1 MPHIGILLPKREMET
16 GIFYQSDILKSLN
29 RLFSFGGKGFTEEV
43 KVRVSLDWWSAMVLN
58 YKLKKIR
65 RNIDAATASIKKCE
79 AKIESA
85 RSALAELADS
95 ELVVNVD

>member
-1 MPHIGILLPKREMET
+1 M
-16 GIFYQSDILKSLN
+16 
-29 RLFSFGGKGFTEEV
+29 EEV

-79 AKIESA
+79 AGA
-85 RSALAELADS
+85 QWC
-95 ELVVNVD
+95 